1 MEEIETKK
9 PEKKEAP
16 KKSIKS
22 LEYDLFSQ
30 FVTNDE
36 KHVSNTVEIWECIPK
51 YFLTPKKCEELRT
64 PTGHADPYKWDYFYK
79 GTEFSVKIQPALVME
94 EDGTY
99 KAYFPGTTEELVEE
113 VLKKILSDQ
122 NYGIHDTEKKETWVK
137 FSLSMIHKELKFMGR
152 ERNRNQIK
160 QAIEVMSSS
169 VLTLYKGKKEVWKGS
184 IIQDLVTVG
193 REEYLT
199 DTDSLHIARLP
210 LFISQSIDQL
220 DYRQFNYGRLM
231 DCNEQLTR
239 WLYKQL
245 INRYKQA
252 NTTNSYHFMYSA
264 VARDSGLLQQSN
276 ERRNRQKVLSALDEL
291 KEIGVITIYRE
302 EIKKEGNSI
311 TDVIYEVIPSQTFSS
326 EQKAANKRSKDAIDA
341 IFVKNITSESQ

>member
-22 LEYDLFSQ
+22 FEYDLFSQ

-64 PTGHADPYKWDYFYK
+64 PTGHADPYRWDYYYRD
-79 GTEFSVKIQPALVME
+79 TEFSVKIQPALVEE
-94 EDGTY
+94 EDRTY
-99 KAYFPGTTEELVEE
+99 KAYFPGPTEELVEE

-122 NYGIHDTEKKETWVK
+122 NFGIHDPEKKETWVK
-137 FSLSMIHKELKFMGR
+137 FSLSMIHKELKLMGR

-160 QAIEVMSSS
+160 HAIEVMSSS
-169 VLTLYKGKKEVWKGS
+169 VLTLYKGKKEIWRGS

-193 REEYLT
+193 REEYLS
-199 DTDSLHIARLP
+199 DTDSLHVARLP

-252 NTTNSYHFMYSA
+252 NTMNSYHFTYSN
-264 VARDSGLLQQSN
+264 VVRDSGLLQRST
-276 ERRNRQKVLSALDEL
+276 ERKNRQKLISALEEL
-291 KEIGVITIYRE
+291 KTTGAIISYE
-302 EIKKEGNSI
+302 EEVRKEGLRI
-311 TDVIYEVIPSQTFSS
+311 IDAIYNVTPSLAFIS

-341 IFVKNITSESQ
+341 LVIKNIASENQ